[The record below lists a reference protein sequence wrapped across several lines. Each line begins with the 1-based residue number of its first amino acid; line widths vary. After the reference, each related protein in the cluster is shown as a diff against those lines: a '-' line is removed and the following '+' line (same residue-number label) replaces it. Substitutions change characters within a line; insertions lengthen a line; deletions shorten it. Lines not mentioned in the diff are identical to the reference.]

1 MSMNIASRAR
11 NVARIFDIL
20 AWVVLVFGVL
30 GAGIY
35 FLVAVAAGAQDD
47 NVFGG
52 LVIGALVAALTLVY
66 TALVWASITLG
77 TVIAGYIAGK
87 TSPPV
92 SDYSYPTV

>member
-47 NVFGG
+47 NLIVMLDPEGNEFC
-52 LVIGALVAALTLVY
+52 LET
-66 TALVWASITLG
+66 
-77 TVIAGYIAGK
+77 
-87 TSPPV
+87 
-92 SDYSYPTV
+92 